1 MKRPVIAIIG
11 RPNVGKSTLFN
22 RILGRRVAI
31 VEDIP
36 GVTRDRN
43 YAEAT
48 YGGRSFILVDT
59 GGLDPTAKTR
69 ESILSQVKAQTE
81 HAIAEADILIMLF
94 DGREGVMPLDQE
106 IASLLRRL
114 KKPIFYAVNKID
126 TGKSAPLTAEFYKL
140 GVKTLYPVSAEHSLG
155 VDELMEAILPL
166 LPPDSE
172 VEAPAA
178 EGEALPRIAVL
189 GRPNVGKSTLI
200 NTLLGENR
208 LVTDSTPGTTRD
220 SIDSRVQHDGKEYHF
235 IDTAGIRRR
244 GRIEHGVERYSLA
257 RALKAI
263 ERCDLAVVVL
273 DATEGIVEQDT
284 KVIGRVLKARKGCLI
299 LVNKWDLRREDPK
312 AREKIETELRRRLA
326 FIPYAPILFISALKG
341 APIKE
346 IFERVD
352 AIVSA
357 YSRRISTGALNR
369 AFEQAV
375 SANPPPQ
382 RQGRPVKLNYITQAE
397 ARPPTFV
404 IFSNR
409 PEQIKEPYMRYLEN
423 FLRDSFDFTGTPLT
437 LRIRKKG
444 LKGRG

>member
-1 MKRPVIAIIG
+1 MKKPVIAIIG

-48 YGGRSFILVDT
+48 YGGRVFTLVDT
-59 GGLDPTAKTR
+59 GGLDPTAKSG

-81 HAIAEADILIMLF
+81 QAIAEADVLIMLF
-94 DGREGVMPLDQE
+94 DGREGVTPLDQE
-106 IASLLRRL
+106 IAALLRRM

-126 TGKSAPLTAEFYKL
+126 TPKSDSLTAEFYRL
-140 GVKTLYPVSAEHSLG
+140 GIKTLYPVSAEHSKG
-155 VDELMEAILPL
+155 VDELMEAILPM
-166 LPPDSE
+166 LPPLSE
-172 VEAPAA
+172 DEEPVA
-178 EGEALPRIAVL
+178 EGASLPRIAVV

-220 SIDSRVQHDGKEYHF
+220 SIDSRVLYDGKGYDF

-257 RALKAI
+257 RTLKAI

-273 DATEGIVEQDT
+273 DASEGIVEQDT
-284 KVIGRVLKARKGCLI
+284 KIIGQALKARKGCLI
-299 LVNKWDLRREDPK
+299 LVNKWDLRQHDSK
-312 AREKIETELRRRLA
+312 AIDRIRTELKRRLS
-326 FIPYAPILFISALKG
+326 FIPYAPVLFISALKG
-341 APIKE
+341 APVKE
-346 IFERVD
+346 IFEMVD

-409 PEQIKEPYMRYLEN
+409 PEQIKDPYLRYLEN

-437 LRIRKKG
+437 VRIRKK
-444 LKGRG
+444 RS

>member
-1 MKRPVIAIIG
+1 MIAIIG

-81 HAIAEADILIMLF
+81 QAIAEADILIMLF
-94 DGREGVMPLDQE
+94 DGREGVTPLDQE
-106 IASLLRRL
+106 IAALLRRM
-114 KKPIFYAVNKID
+114 KKPVFYAVNKID
-126 TGKSAPLTAEFYKL
+126 TPKSDSLTAEFYRL
-140 GVKTLYPVSAEHSLG
+140 GIKTLYPVSAEHSKG
-155 VDELMEAILPL
+155 VDELLEAILPL
-166 LPPDSE
+166 LPSLSE
-172 VEAPAA
+172 IEEPTA
-178 EGEALPRIAVL
+178 EGEAIPRIAVV

-220 SIDSRVQHDGKEYHF
+220 SIDSRVRYDGRSYLF
-235 IDTAGIRRR
+235 VDTAGIRRR

-257 RALKAI
+257 RALTAI

-284 KVIGRVLKARKGCLI
+284 KIIGQALKARKGCLI
-299 LVNKWDLRREDPK
+299 LVNKWDLRQHDSK
-312 AREKIETELRRRLA
+312 AIDRIRTELKRRLS
-326 FIPYAPILFISALKG
+326 FIPYAPVLFISALKG
-341 APIKE
+341 TPVKE
-346 IFERVD
+346 IFEKVD

-409 PEQIKEPYMRYLEN
+409 PEQIKEPYIRYLEN
-423 FLRDSFDFTGTPLT
+423 FLRESFDFTGTPLT
-437 LRIRKKG
+437 LRIRKK
-444 LKGRG
+444 RS